1 MIYIFSIF
9 AIYFINQF
17 FKKKSFL
24 VNNTG
29 QPHQILS
36 EKKIVPLTGGI
47 FLIIFFLISL
57 NYNYDFLIFISVLF
71 LIGIATDLEIIKSP
85 SKRILIQIF
94 FIFIFIFY
102 FDLSVNDLR
111 IDKINLLL
119 ENDIFSFLFTSLCFL
134 VLING
139 SNFIDG
145 NNGITLGYYLIIFIV
160 LFYLSND
167 HKIII
172 DQELVKNLLIFLTI
186 LLAFN
191 LLNHF
196 YLGDSGVYLIS
207 IFSGYFLI
215 NLINQN
221 NSVSPYLIAN
231 LLWYP
236 SFELLFSMI
245 RKLNN
250 KFSPLKPDTNHL
262 HQLTFKFLVNNFK
275 FPRNYI
281 NSLTGLSIN
290 TYNLL
295 ILFICSLNYSST
307 DFQIILLLTNIVL
320 YVSMYYFLK
329 KKKIS

>member
-1 MIYIFSIF
+1 MIYIFFIF

-17 FKKKSFL
+17 FKKKSLL

-36 EKKIVPLTGGI
+36 EEKIVPLTGGI

-57 NYNYDFLIFISVLF
+57 DYNYDFIIFISMLF

-85 SKRILIQIF
+85 LKRILIQIF
-94 FIFIFIFY
+94 FIFVFIFY

-119 ENDIFSFLFTSLCFL
+119 ENNIFSFLFTSLCFL

-160 LFYLSND
+160 LFDLSND
-167 HKIII
+167 DKILV
-172 DQELVKNLLIFLTI
+172 DHELVKNFLIFLTI
-186 LLAFN
+186 LLIFN

-221 NSVSPYLIAN
+221 NDVSPYLIAN

-245 RKLNN
+245 RKFKN
-250 KFSPLKPDTNHL
+250 KFSPLEPDTNHL
-262 HQLTFKFLVNNFK
+262 HQLIFKFLFSKFK

-281 NSLTGLSIN
+281 NSFTVW
-290 TYNLL
+290 
-295 ILFICSLNYSST
+295 
-307 DFQIILLLTNIVL
+307 Q
-320 YVSMYYFLK
+320 
-329 KKKIS
+329 